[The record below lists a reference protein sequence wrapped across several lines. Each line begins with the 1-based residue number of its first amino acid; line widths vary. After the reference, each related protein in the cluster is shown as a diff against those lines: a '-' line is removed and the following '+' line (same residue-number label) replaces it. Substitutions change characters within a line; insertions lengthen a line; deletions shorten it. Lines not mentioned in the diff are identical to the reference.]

1 MNFIDAL
8 FEGAEGV
15 WSGGAA
21 HILII
26 ISVVIALGR
35 LFGKIKIFGVSFG
48 VTWVLFIGILFGH
61 FGLTLDSNLLH
72 FLKEFGLVIFV
83 YSIGLQIGPGFFH
96 SFKSGGLGF
105 NLLAVIVVFIG
116 VCITVLF
123 YCLTD
128 MPITT
133 VVGVMSGAVTNTPGL
148 GAAQQ
153 AFFDISGKSAPDIA
167 LGYAVAYPL
176 GVIGCIVTFVIIKKM
191 FYHTSP
197 SVKKKL
203 PSAHKAEKKVRLS
216 DHPNLIP
223 IFFGIALGCLL
234 GSIPF
239 RFPGIPQPV
248 KLGLAGGPL
257 IASILMSYLAP
268 KLKFITYTTV
278 SANLMLREIGIS
290 IFLTCVGLEAGDH
303 FIETLINGGG
313 IRWIAYGVVITV
325 VPVLAGGFIG
335 RYLFKMDYNTLI
347 GILAGA
353 CTDPPALSYANELD
367 DKNEDASLG
376 YATVYPLTMFL
387 RVLVAQLLI
396 LVFV

>member
-15 WSGGAA
+15 WSGGVA

-35 LFGKIKIFGVSFG
+35 LLGRIKIFGVSFG

-61 FGLTLDSNLLH
+61 FGLTIDSNLLH

-96 SFKSGGLGF
+96 SFKAGGLGF
-105 NLLAVIVVFIG
+105 NLLAVIVVLTGIA
-116 VCITVLF
+116 VTLLF
-123 YCLTD
+123 YWLTD
-128 MPITT
+128 IPITT
-133 VVGVMSGAVTNTPGL
+133 AVGVMSGAVTNTPGL

-176 GVIGCIVTFVIIKKM
+176 GVIGCIVSFVIIKRI
-191 FYHTSP
+191 FYSTAP
-197 SVKKKL
+197 SVKKKM
-203 PSAHKAEKKVRLS
+203 PSTHKADKKMKLS

-239 RFPGIPQPV
+239 RVPGIPQPV

-278 SANLMLREIGIS
+278 SANLMLREVGIS

-303 FIETLINGGG
+303 FMETLVYGCG
-313 IRWIAYGVVITV
+313 IQWIAYGAVITV
-325 VPVLAGGFIG
+325 VSVLIGGFFG
-335 RYLFKMDYNTLI
+335 RYLFKIDYNTLI

-353 CTDPPALSYANELD
+353 CTDPPALSYANDLD
-367 DKNEDASLG
+367 EGNDNASVG

-387 RVLVAQLLI
+387 RVLAAQLLI
-396 LVFV
+396 LAFI